1 MRKQDLTPK
10 QKDALAYA
18 TDRVPLDFESGY
30 RAPLEAVWDN
40 CARYYEGVSA
50 VSQSVFET
58 WDEDRARI
66 FASGE
71 QETENHILPIVQRG
85 VSLVL
90 SGSPEVVVV
99 PASPDRNDQQ
109 AAILAQA
116 VWQEFAER
124 TRQAEKDRRATLL
137 SAVTGCSI
145 WKTTWNPK
153 GGRKFTGTKP
163 VSFQGEVEVE
173 VASSWEFDLDPYAMT
188 IEDAQWARTT
198 KLVSLERI
206 AALYPELESLLK
218 ARSFALGETISRRSR
233 MFSGSNAWL
242 GSSLGMGLTRDEM
255 RGVLVTDFWARPS
268 KKFPKGLRVLYAG
281 NAQDG
286 ILLHQEIKNPH
297 VGLSDDGWMELPF
310 DQQAWSPPISSFW
323 PIGLVFPMVPIQ
335 RQLAM
340 SSDDINTN
348 RRLYGHPRML
358 LHAKSKYASQ
368 GVPADMDEPLVVN
381 DDELPPAYLSPP
393 PMPEYVLVN
402 HERMLQA
409 LGTVAAQ
416 SDASQA
422 KAPGE
427 VRTGVA
433 IELLQE
439 RDESVYGPIRQRF
452 LAAKSSV
459 ARRFLMLAQ
468 SFYDTQRTIQRVGV
482 NKAIN
487 SYSFQG
493 ADLAGAQDIRLVVD
507 TGQGMSKVGVRAR
520 IQEDLQNGTLN
531 PADPIHI
538 EMIGKALGTSFY
550 EPLYADANVDRQNA
564 EDQITVMSD
573 TSHPVVPIMVDPLAD
588 HAIHFAKKRA
598 FTQRP
603 EFRELPED
611 YQANLRENLM
621 QHALMLAQQ
630 AEQEQAA
637 MDPGEAGGG
646 SPPKE
651 PGQGSA
657 PKPKKSEGEI
667 TDAKQRGGMK

>member
-1 MRKQDLTPK
+1 MRRQDLKPK

-40 CARYYEGVSA
+40 CARYYEGVQA
-50 VSQSVFET
+50 VSQSVFES
-58 WDEDRARI
+58 WDEDRARL

-71 QETENHILPIVQRG
+71 QASENHILPIVQRG

-90 SGSPEVVVV
+90 SGSPEILVV

-109 AAILAQA
+109 SAILAQA
-116 VWQEFAER
+116 VWQEYAER
-124 TRQAEKDRRATLL
+124 TRIPEKDRRATLL
-137 SAVTGCSI
+137 AAVTGCAI
-145 WKTTWNPK
+145 WKTTWNPR
-153 GGRKFTGTKP
+153 GGRKFTETKP
-163 VSFQGEVEVE
+163 VSYQGEVDVD
-173 VASSWEFDLDPYAMT
+173 VCSSWEFDLDPYAMS
-188 IEDAQWARTT
+188 IEDAQWARHT

-206 AALYPELESLLK
+206 GAIYPDLEPLIR
-218 ARSFALGETISRRSR
+218 ARSFALGETVTRRMR
-233 MFSGSNAWL
+233 MFSGANSWL
-242 GSSLGMGLTRDEM
+242 GSTLGMGLTRDEM

-281 NAQDG
+281 SAQDAV
-286 ILLHQEIKNPH
+286 LLHDSVDNPH

-310 DQQAWSPPISSFW
+310 DQQAWSPPVSSFW

-335 RQLAM
+335 RELTA
-340 SSDDINTN
+340 SSDDINNN
-348 RRLYGHPRML
+348 RHLYGHPRML
-358 LHAKSKYASQ
+358 LHARSKYASQ
-368 GVPADMDEPLVVN
+368 GVPANMDEPLVIN

-393 PMPEYVLVN
+393 PMPEYILAN
-402 HERMLQA
+402 HERLLQA

-439 RDESVYGPIRQRF
+439 RDESVYGPIRQRY
-452 LAAKSSV
+452 LACKSSV

-468 SFYDTQRTIQRVGV
+468 RFYDTQRTIQRVGV

-493 ADLAGAQDIRLVVD
+493 ADLAGAQDIRFIVD
-507 TGQGMSKVGVRAR
+507 SGYGMSRASIRAR
-520 IQEDLQNGTLN
+520 LQEDLQNGMLN
-531 PADPIHI
+531 PADPIHV

-573 TSHPVVPIMVDPLAD
+573 TTQPPLALVVDPLAD

-611 YQANLRENLM
+611 YQANIRENLM
-621 QHALMLAQQ
+621 QHALLLAQQ
-630 AEQEQAA
+630 AEQEQAT
-637 MDPGEAGGG
+637 MDPAEAGGG

-651 PGQGSA
+651 KGPTNQPA
-657 PKPKKSEGEI
+657 PKKSEGEI

>member
-1 MRKQDLTPK
+1 MRRQDLSPK
-10 QKDALAYA
+10 QRDALAYA
-18 TDRVPLDFESGY
+18 VDRVPLDFETGY

-40 CARYYEGVSA
+40 CARYYEGVQA

-58 WDEDRARI
+58 WDEDRARL

-71 QETENHILPIVQRG
+71 QAVENHILPIVQRG

-90 SGSPEVVVV
+90 SGSPEIVVV

-116 VWQEFAER
+116 VWQEYAER
-124 TRQAEKDRRATLL
+124 VRMPEKDRRATLL
-137 SAVTGCSI
+137 SAVTGCAI

-153 GGRKFTGTKP
+153 AGKRFHDAKQKT
-163 VSFQGEVEVE
+163 FQGEVEVD
-173 VASSWEFDLDPYAMT
+173 VCSSWEFDLDPYAMT
-188 IEDAQWARTT
+188 IEEAHWARHT

-206 AALYPELESLLK
+206 AAIYPEWEAFLK

-233 MFSGSNAWL
+233 MFSGSNSWL
-242 GSSLGMGLTRDEM
+242 GSHLGMGVSRDEV

-268 KKFPKGLRVLYAG
+268 KKFPKGLRILYAG
-281 NAQDG
+281 SGENAV
-286 ILLHQEIKNPH
+286 LLHPTIDNPH

-335 RQLAM
+335 RELSA
-340 SSDDINTN
+340 SSDDINNN
-348 RRLYGHPRML
+348 RHLYGHPRVL
-358 LHAKSKYASQ
+358 LHEGSKYASQ
-368 GVPADMDEPLVVN
+368 GLPANMDDPLIVGQ
-381 DDELPPAYLSPP
+381 DELPPAYMQAP

-402 HERMLQA
+402 HERLLQA

-468 SFYDTQRTIQRVGV
+468 ANYDTERTIQRVGI

-493 ADLAGAQDIRLVVD
+493 SDLAGAQDIRFIVD
-507 TGQGMSKVGVRAR
+507 SGYGMSRASIRAR
-520 IQEDLQNGTLN
+520 LQEDLQNGMLN
-531 PADPIHI
+531 PADPIHV

-550 EPLYADANVDRQNA
+550 EPLYSDANVDRQNA

-573 TSHPVVPIMVDPLAD
+573 TSQPIVPIVVDPLAD

-611 YQANLRENLM
+611 YQANIRENLM
-621 QHALMLAQQ
+621 QHALFLAQQ
-630 AEQEQAA
+630 AEQEQAT

-651 PGQGSA
+651 KGPTNQPA
-657 PKPKKSEGEI
+657 PKKSADEI
-667 TDAKQRGGMK
+667 TSAKQQGGMK